1 MTSNNEVTG
10 VILAGGMSRRLG
22 RNKALELVGGHPLI
36 ERVIERVGS
45 VAGRVL
51 AVVNDEQRALELGLP
66 SEVDSVVDEYPDTGA
81 LGGIYTGLSTAATPW
96 VLVVACDM
104 PFFNKKLLRHLL
116 EHRQNSDAVVP
127 ILDGRPE
134 PTHAAYSK
142 VCIPHIRSKIENRQL
157 KISGFFDDVTV
168 NCVPQQEVERFDPHR
183 LSFFNVNTPDDLDR
197 ANRHAD
203 EH

>member
-1 MTSNNEVTG
+1 MGDT
-10 VILAGGMSRRLG
+10 
-22 RNKALELVGGHPLI
+22 PLI

-51 AVVNDEQRALELGLP
+51 AVVNDEQRALELSLP
-66 SEVDSVVDEYPDTGA
+66 PEVVSVVDEYPDTGA
-81 LGGIYTGLSTAATPW
+81 LGGIYTGLSNAATPW
-96 VLVVACDM
+96 ILVVACDM
-104 PFFNKKLLRHLL
+104 PFLNTNLLRHLL
-116 EHRQNSDAVVP
+116 DNRHKADAVVP

-134 PTHAAYSK
+134 PTHAAYSA

-168 NCVPQQEVERFDPHR
+168 NCVPQHEVERFDPDR

-197 ANRHAD
+197 ANRHAN